1 VSRTGFLLAEDE
13 ALKLHLSNITVSDDT
28 SSSRKV
34 RVYFRYPETETEK
47 DYPFITIDMVSINH
61 ARNRQ
66 HSEHILYYNNSST
79 ASSAGITEDHPNYL
93 DYFPSETTKEGM
105 QTIANTE
112 DAAYLKTDSFIPV
125 DLTYQVATYSRNA
138 LHDRYLTAY
147 ILRNVF
153 KYRNNFILIP
163 ADNTLRRLDLLN
175 WSQGDLLDV
184 EGGYRKRIFRKIYNV
199 QINSE
204 IPVSDLLAIKQVSS
218 IVGTIKGTEDV
229 ATSINLPLSEDF

>member
-1 VSRTGFLLAEDE
+1 MSRTGFLLAEDE
-13 ALKLHLSNITVSDDT
+13 ALKLHLSNINVSDDT
-28 SSSRKV
+28 KSSRKV

-66 HSEHILYYNNSST
+66 HSEHILYYNNSEN
-79 ASSAGITEDHPNYL
+79 AGIDENHPNYL
-93 DYFPSETTKEGM
+93 DYFPSEL
-105 QTIANTE
+105 AE
-112 DAAYLKTDSFIPV
+112 DGLKSLGSEQNAAYLKTDSFIPV
-125 DLTYQVATYSRNA
+125 DLMYQVTTYSRNA

-184 EGGYRKRIFRKIYNV
+184 ESGYRKRVFRKIYNI

-204 IPVSDLLAIKQVSS
+204 IPVSDLMAIKQVSS
-218 IVGTIKGTEDV
+218 IVGTIKGVEDV
-229 ATSINLPLSEDF
+229 APLTNPPLSEEF